1 MGICCI
7 SVFPRE
13 SACIRLSVQKFVLD
27 LAWASLVVA
36 KYKRQA
42 DEHRVIRIK
51 CNKLKSICQVSRTD
65 LSSEKEEQEKAG
77 AGIE

>member
-1 MGICCI
+1 M
-7 SVFPRE
+7 
-13 SACIRLSVQKFVLD
+13 LD